1 VGGAKDGGVGGGV
14 GGRMTSPALAIAFAI
29 ITGWTWAGG
38 GVGCGPSRT
47 GTDGDAGANSNQ
59 EGDGFVV
66 PPDDE
71 DGDYIA
77 DYHEGRDIE
86 HDTDGDGTPD
96 YRDQDSDDDGI
107 PDSAEAGDTDLQTPP
122 RDTDGDA
129 IPDFRDADSDND
141 GIPDNQEDTNGNGV
155 VDPGETD
162 PYAEDTDGDG
172 VTDLIED
179 VAGTDPNDPADNPE
193 AHGNFVFLVPFQEP
207 AQPPEDDLRFR
218 TNISKVDLYFL
229 EDISVSMQA
238 ELQDIHDNV
247 VTILEELTC
256 DPGENHAGCP
266 ADCAQTCGDHSC
278 DAGESALNCPSDC
291 VGTCGDSVCLAT
303 ETPDTCATDCPLSCG
318 DGTCDGAEGP
328 AACPSDCPG
337 TCGDGI
343 CAAGEQPAITACI
356 PDLWSGAGAFGT
368 TSNQAACHTSSSCDP
383 TGDGNFVY
391 ENLLDVQPD
400 AASTQAALP
409 SWCWG
414 VPCWEPGLAA
424 TFYTV
429 TGMGSQS
436 AIAAGYTVPTL
447 PVAEPMGCP
456 YGYRGYPCFRP
467 DSLPII
473 LLIGD
478 EEFKECYLPDGAS
491 LGDCVSSKHSR
502 MTPRDFPIVS
512 GAVNDLGAKVI
523 GIQGAG
529 GGSELRT
536 DFETLCQQTGSVD
549 ANGDPYVFDG
559 ADANAGQ
566 AIADGI
572 RELTSSLPL
581 DMAPE
586 MVDDDTDSVDTLA
599 AFLDHL
605 ETHTPGTPECIQ
617 WPDLQDADG
626 DGYNEKFIQVTA
638 GLPVCWKIHVKQN
651 TTVQPTTEIQVF
663 RAELH
668 LWGNGVTLLDTRT
681 VWFVVPPNVS
691 GPIID

>member
-1 VGGAKDGGVGGGV
+1 MSATA
-14 GGRMTSPALAIAFAI
+14 GGRKGAAGRAAARAAGRAALVVGVV
-29 ITGWTWAGG
+29 TLGG
-38 GVGCGPSRT
+38 LGCGPTDT
-47 GTDGDAGANSNQ
+47 GEGGDAGANTNA
-59 EGDGFVV
+59 EGDAFVV
-66 PPDDE
+66 PPNDE

-77 DYHEGRDIE
+77 DFHEGRANE
-86 HDTDGDGTPD
+86 QDTDGDGTPD
-96 YRDQDSDDDGI
+96 YRDTDSDGDGI
-107 PDSAEAGDTDLQTPP
+107 PDSVEAGDSDLQTPP
-122 RDTDGDA
+122 RDSDGDA
-129 IPDFRDADSDND
+129 IPDFRDNDSDND
-141 GIPDNQEDTNGNGV
+141 GIPDGQEDVNGNGV

-162 PYAEDTDGDG
+162 PYAADTDGDG

-179 VAGTDPNDPADNPE
+179 VAGTDPNDPTDNPE
-193 AHGNFVFLVPFQEP
+193 AHGNFVFLVPYQEP
-207 AQPPEDDLRFR
+207 AQPTEDDLRFR
-218 TNISKVDLYFL
+218 THISKVDLYFL

-247 VTILEELTC
+247 VTILDELTC
-256 DPGENHAGCP
+256 DPGEQPSSCP
-266 ADCAQTCGDHSC
+266 ADCTQSCGDHAC
-278 DAGESALNCPSDC
+278 DPGESALSCPADC
-291 VGTCGDSVCLAT
+291 VGTCGDGACLAT
-303 ETPDTCATDCPLSCG
+303 ETPDTCPADCPASCG
-318 DGTCDGAEGP
+318 DGTCDAAEDP

-337 TCGDGI
+337 SCGDGI

-368 TSNQAACHTSSSCDP
+368 ASNQAACHTSNNCDP
-383 TGDGNFVY
+383 NGDGNFVY
-391 ENLLDVQPD
+391 ENLLNVQSH
-400 AASTQAALP
+400 AGATQAALP

-436 AIAAGYTVPTL
+436 AINAGYTVPSL
-447 PVAEPMGCP
+447 PVPEPASCP

-491 LGDCVSSKHSR
+491 LGDCVASKHPR

-512 GAVNDLGAKVI
+512 GAVNDLGAKII

-529 GGSELRT
+529 GGGELRT
-536 DFETLCQQTGSVD
+536 DFETLCEQTGSVD
-549 ANGDPYVFDG
+549 ANGNPYVFDG

-586 MVDDDTDSVDTLA
+586 MVDDDTDPVDTLT

-605 ETHTPGTPECIQ
+605 ESFTPGTADCIQ
-617 WPDLQDADG
+617 WPDLEDADQ
-626 DGYNEKFIQVTA
+626 DGYDEKFIQVTA

-651 TTVQPTTEIQVF
+651 TSVPATSDIQIY

-681 VWFVVPPNVS
+681 VWFVVPPDVS
-691 GPIID
+691 GPVID